1 MSILSNHINE
11 LRVSEAFT
19 RQSAVFDG
27 IYGSDEIVQ
36 YKRERVREHMEKLL
50 SPMASILE
58 LNCGSGEDAL
68 YFAHKGFTVH
78 ATDISPGMLQVLKQ
92 KIGEEGG
99 KTQLSTGI
107 CSFTEL
113 DTLKNRGPYDHIFSN
128 LGGLNCTGQLNRV
141 LGSLDPLLKPG
152 GSLTLVIIS
161 KFCLWELLLLFRG
174 KFRTAFRRFFSRRGR
189 QARVEGRQFQCWY
202 YSPAQ
207 IRKGLED
214 NFDFLSCEGLCA
226 LVPPSYIQGFAHKY
240 PRLFS
245 FLRSR
250 ENQWKSRWP
259 WKYMGDYFIISF
271 RKRSVGGRT
280 DTGSISW

>member
-78 ATDISPGMLQVLKQ
+78 ATDISPGMLRVLKQ

-99 KTQLSTGI
+99 KTQLS
-107 CSFTEL
+107 
-113 DTLKNRGPYDHIFSN
+113 
-128 LGGLNCTGQLNRV
+128 
-141 LGSLDPLLKPG
+141 
-152 GSLTLVIIS
+152 
-161 KFCLWELLLLFRG
+161 
-174 KFRTAFRRFFSRRGR
+174 
-189 QARVEGRQFQCWY
+189 
-202 YSPAQ
+202 
-207 IRKGLED
+207 
-214 NFDFLSCEGLCA
+214 
-226 LVPPSYIQGFAHKY
+226 
-240 PRLFS
+240 
-245 FLRSR
+245 
-250 ENQWKSRWP
+250 
-259 WKYMGDYFIISF
+259 
-271 RKRSVGGRT
+271 
-280 DTGSISW
+280 